1 MKIAMISEHASPLA
15 RLGEVDA
22 GGQNVHVAALSM
34 ALAARGH
41 QVVVYT
47 RRDDPDL
54 PDRVP
59 MTGGAELPDRLPL
72 AGGAVVEHIAA
83 GPARPVP
90 KDELLP
96 HMEAFAAQ
104 LCRRWRLWQPDIV
117 HGHFWMSGLAAL
129 SAVAALEGPDGAP
142 IPVAQ
147 TFHALGSVKRRW
159 QPAADTSPAERVGIE
174 RRIARSASRIIATCS
189 EEVAE
194 LRRLGA
200 AESAL
205 DVIPCGVDTALFTPD
220 GSTEPRT
227 SRFRILCIGR
237 LVPRKGVD
245 DVIRAVAGLPE
256 VELLIAGGPAADRLA
271 DDPEAARL
279 RSVAGDS
286 ARVRLLGQ
294 VAHDRLPGL
303 IRSADLVVSAPW
315 YEPFGIVPLEAMAC
329 GVPVVATAVGGMLD
343 TVLPGRT
350 GLLVPPKDPAAI
362 RAAIGHLLA
371 EPGTRRAMAEAGVRR
386 ARASYGWDAIA
397 LATER
402 SYQRTLDAGQASRIA
417 LGAAR

>member
-1 MKIAMISEHASPLA
+1 MKIAMVSEHASPLA

-22 GGQNVHVAALSM
+22 GGQNVHVAALSA
-34 ALAARGH
+34 ALAERGH

-47 RRDDPDL
+47 RRDSPEL

-59 MTGGAELPDRLPL
+59 MVGGA
-72 AGGAVVEHIAA
+72 AVEHIAA

-104 LCRRWRLWQPDIV
+104 LCRRWRWWQPDVV
-117 HGHFWMSGLAAL
+117 HSHFWMSGLAAL
-129 SAVAALEGPDGAP
+129 SAVAALEGSREAP
-142 IPVAQ
+142 IPVVQ

-159 QPAADTSPAERVGIE
+159 QPEADTSPAERIGIE

-200 AESAL
+200 AEPTL

-220 GSTEPRT
+220 GPAEPRT
-227 SRFRILCIGR
+227 SEFRILCIGR

-256 VELLIAGGPAADRLA
+256 VELLVAGGPAADRLA
-271 DDPEAARL
+271 GDPEAARL
-279 RSVAGDS
+279 RSVAGGS
-286 ARVRLLGQ
+286 ANVRLLGQ

-343 TVLPGRT
+343 TVRPGRT

-362 RAAIGHLLA
+362 RAAIAGLLA
-371 EPGTRRAMAEAGVRR
+371 EPDTRRAMASAGVRR
-386 ARASYGWDAIA
+386 ARARYGWDAIA

-402 SYQRTLDAGQASRIA
+402 SYQRTLDALRASRIA